1 MPLPL
6 PFRKHP
12 PPFPVAPSPIFS
24 HLIPY
29 RSSLGLFYFSLA
41 SVYCSGL
48 PEVSKTCKVCFC
60 HWAFLLVPGLQ
71 NFCMIGFP
79 QMLFREPL
87 PDLLSR
93 TVLLPCP
100 SASLNPLNFFFFS
113 KHFNTIWKCIVCLMA
128 ELEAPVSCSRLT
140 VPGRE

>member
-6 PFRKHP
+6 PFRKRP

-24 HLIPY
+24 HLIPH
-29 RSSLGLFYFSLA
+29 RSSLGLFFFSLA
-41 SVYCSGL
+41 SVHCSDL

-71 NFCMIGFP
+71 NFCMIGLP
-79 QMLFREPL
+79 QMLLREPL

-100 SASLNPLNFFFFS
+100 SASLNPLNFFFFQS
-113 KHFNTIWKCIVCLMA
+113 TLIPSGSVL
-128 ELEAPVSCSRLT
+128 ST
-140 VPGRE
+140 